1 MTRYAGRPMSDV
13 GPPADPRR
21 PGGVFDALT
30 PQTMI
35 AAVEQAYDLVLDG
48 TVMPYPSYVNRV
60 YGVRAQSER
69 DYIVKFYRP
78 DRWSTEAIAEEHE
91 FVLDCADVDLP
102 VVAPIAD
109 GEGYTLQTV
118 EVEPADGAAAFAY
131 AFALYPKRGGRGFDA
146 EHEEDWFRLGALAG
160 RVHAVGRQGVA
171 AHRLVCTPSE
181 STSRFARELREAR
194 VVHPEMHD
202 EFFALLERGID
213 LIAPLFEGVEL
224 QRIHGD
230 FHRGNVLDRGEE
242 GLLLI
247 DFDDTMR
254 GPPVQDLWLLL
265 PDHAWAARR
274 ELTHILDGYT
284 QFCDLDESTLRLV
297 EPLRFM
303 RMVYYLAWSALQ
315 RDDHRF
321 REQNPDWGSRAF
333 WIREVEDLRT
343 QLDMVAED
351 VGR

>member
-1 MTRYAGRPMSDV
+1 MSDEAMPD
-13 GPPADPRR
+13 GSDRAR
-21 PGGVFDALT
+21 GVFDALT
-30 PQTMI
+30 PQTLI
-35 AAVEQAYDLVLDG
+35 AAVEQAYDFVLDG
-48 TVMPYPSYVNRV
+48 TFTPYPSYVNRV
-60 YGVRAQSER
+60 YGVRTDSGL
-69 DYIVKFYRP
+69 DYIAKFYRP

-91 FVLDCADVDLP
+91 FVLDCADAEVP

-109 GEGYTLQTV
+109 AEGYTLQNV
-118 EVEPADGAAAFAY
+118 EVEVPGGGGTRAY
-131 AFALYPKRGGRGFDA
+131 AFALFPKRGGRGFDA
-146 EHEEDWFRLGALAG
+146 ERDDDWFRLGSLAG
-160 RVHAVGRQGVA
+160 RVHAVGLRGA
-171 AHRLVCTPSE
+171 SPHRLVCTPTE
-181 STSRFARELREAR
+181 STSRFARELREAD
-194 VVHPEMHD
+194 VVHPELRD
-202 EFFALLERGID
+202 EFFTLLDGGID
-213 LIAPLFEGVEL
+213 LIAPLFEGVDL

-242 GLLLI
+242 EGLLLI

-254 GPPVQDLWLLL
+254 GPAVQDLWLLL

-274 ELTHILDGYT
+274 ELTLILDGYV
-284 QFCDLDESTLRLV
+284 QFCDFDESTLQLV

-315 RDDHRF
+315 RDDLRF
-321 REQNPDWGSRAF
+321 REQNPDWGSRSF

>member
-1 MTRYAGRPMSDV
+1 MSESV
-13 GPPADPRR
+13 GPAGDAERS
-21 PGGVFDALT
+21 GVFDPLT

-35 AAVEQAYDLVLDG
+35 AAVEQAYGLVLDG
-48 TVMPYPSYVNRV
+48 TVTPYPSYVNRV
-60 YGVRAQSER
+60 YGLRTDSGT

-78 DRWSTEAIAEEHE
+78 DRWSIEAIADEHE
-91 FVLDCADVDLP
+91 FVLDCADAELP

-109 GEGYTLQTV
+109 AEGYTLQTV
-118 EVEPADGAAAFAY
+118 EVEPSDGAAGAAVAY

-146 EHEEDWFRLGALAG
+146 ERDEDWFRLGSLAG
-160 RVHAVGRQGVA
+160 RVHAVGRRGSA
-171 AHRLVCTPSE
+171 PNRIVCTPSE
-181 STSRFARELREAR
+181 STGRFVRELREAD
-194 VVHPEMHD
+194 VVHPELAD
-202 EFFALLERGID
+202 ELFALLDSGIE
-213 LIAPLFEGVEL
+213 LIAPLFDGVEL

-230 FHRGNVLDRGEE
+230 FHRGNVLERGEE

-254 GPPVQDLWLLL
+254 GPAVQDLWLLL

-274 ELTHILDGYT
+274 ELTQILDGYT
-284 QFCDLDESTLRLV
+284 RFCDFDDSTLRLV

-315 RDDHRF
+315 RDDRRF
-321 REQNPDWGSRAF
+321 REQNPDWGSRSY

>member
-1 MTRYAGRPMSDV
+1 MSD
-13 GPPADPRR
+13 GAM
-21 PGGVFDALT
+21 PGGREPVRGVFDALT

-35 AAVEQAYDLVLDG
+35 AAVEQAYGLVLDG
-48 TVMPYPSYVNRV
+48 TVTPYPSYVNRV
-60 YGVRAQSER
+60 YGVRADSGV
-69 DYIVKFYRP
+69 DYIAKFYRP

-91 FVLDCADVDLP
+91 FVLDCADAEVP

-109 GEGYTLQTV
+109 EEGYTLQTV
-118 EVEPADGAAAFAY
+118 EVEANADAGEPAFVY

-146 EHEEDWFRLGALAG
+146 ERDEDWFRLGSLAG
-160 RVHAVGRQGVA
+160 RVHAVGQRGTAV
-171 AHRLVCTPSE
+171 HRLVCTPSE
-181 STSRFARELREAR
+181 STTRFAHELREAD
-194 VVHPEMHD
+194 VVHPELRD
-202 EFFALLERGID
+202 EFFTLLDRGIE

-230 FHRGNVLDRGEE
+230 FHRGNVLDRGDE

-247 DFDDTMR
+247 DFDDTML
-254 GPPVQDLWLLL
+254 GPAVQDLWLLL

-274 ELTHILDGYT
+274 QLTHILDGYT
-284 QFCDLDESTLRLV
+284 QFCDFDDSTLRLV

-321 REQNPDWGSRAF
+321 REQNPDWGSRSF

>member
-1 MTRYAGRPMSDV
+1 MPGGED
-13 GPPADPRR
+13 RR
-21 PGGVFDALT
+21 RGVFDALT

-35 AAVEQAYDLVLDG
+35 AAVEQTYNLVLDG
-48 TVMPYPSYVNRV
+48 TVTPYPSYVNRV
-60 YGVRAQSER
+60 YGVRTDTGD

-91 FVLDCADVDLP
+91 FVLDCADAEVP

-109 GEGYTLQTV
+109 ADGYTLQTV
-118 EVEPADGAAAFAY
+118 EVEPSDGAATFAY
-131 AFALYPKRGGRGFDA
+131 AFALFPKRGGRGFDA
-146 EHEEDWFRLGALAG
+146 ERDEDWFRLGSLAG
-160 RVHAVGRQGVA
+160 RVHAVGRRGA
-171 AHRLVCTPSE
+171 SPTRLVCTPSE
-181 STSRFARELREAR
+181 STTRFARELREAD
-194 VVHPEMHD
+194 VVHPELRD
-202 EFFALLERGID
+202 EFFSLLDRGIE
-213 LIAPLFEGVEL
+213 LIEPLFEGVDL

-230 FHRGNVLDRGEE
+230 FHRGNVLDRGDE

-254 GPPVQDLWLLL
+254 GPAVQDLWLLL

-284 QFCDLDESTLRLV
+284 QFCDFDDATLRLV